1 MSSDQTRRDHEMS
14 SLNADN
20 LDAGELDEQALEE
33 VAGGECGTNSCGTY
47 NPCGTF
53 SGGKLTDDAGTVQ

>member
-47 NPCGTF
+47 CGTH
-53 SGGKLTDDAGTVQ
+53 SSTGKLEDQALQ